1 MQASDAVFAGRA
13 NWAVIAALCV
23 GTAVILP
30 AFGQAARSS
39 GDNARAAQQM
49 QQLAAEHTALLAD
62 NAKLKDEVA
71 ELKNKLDQAAAAGT
85 AAATRAKQSDAAV
98 ARASESGKQT
108 AEALEKSRT
117 QMQELIT
124 RFRATALDLK
134 TVETD
139 RNTLRSEHES
149 LVRDYRTCV
158 ERNVGLYQVGREA
171 LERLGQRGFF
181 SKVGESEPFT
191 QIARARLENLID
203 DYRSRLD
210 ESRVEQSKKNVAD
223 KSQ

>member
-1 MQASDAVFAGRA
+1 VCTRRA
-13 NWAVIAALCV
+13 NWAVIVALCV
-23 GTAVILP
+23 GMAATAPV
-30 AFGQAARSS
+30 FGQAVRSGS
-39 GDNARAAQQM
+39 DNARAAQQM
-49 QQLAAEHTALLAD
+49 QQSAAERTALQAD

-71 ELKNKLDQAAAAGT
+71 DLKKKLDQAATAG
-85 AAATRAKQSDAAV
+85 AAAAARAKQSDAAV
-98 ARASESGKQT
+98 ARAADSGKQV
-108 AEALEKSRT
+108 AEALEKSRA
-117 QMQELIT
+117 QMQELIA

-139 RNTLRSEHES
+139 RNTLRSEQDS
-149 LVRDYRTCV
+149 LSRNYGTCV

-171 LERLGQRGFF
+171 LERLGQRGIF
-181 SKVGESEPFT
+181 SKVSESEPFT

-210 ESRVEQSKKNVAD
+210 ELRVEQSKKNIAE

>member
-1 MQASDAVFAGRA
+1 VCIGSA
-13 NWAVIAALCV
+13 NWTVIVALCV
-23 GTAVILP
+23 GTATITPV
-30 AFGQAARSS
+30 FGQAARSS
-39 GDNARAAQQM
+39 GDNARATQQL
-49 QQLAAEHTALLAD
+49 QQLATERTALQAD

-71 ELKNKLDQAAAAGT
+71 ELKKKLDQAATAG
-85 AAATRAKQSDAAV
+85 AAAAAHGKQSDAAV
-98 ARASESGKQT
+98 ARAAESGKQA
-108 AEALEKSRT
+108 AEALEKSRA

-139 RNTLRSEHES
+139 RNTLRSQQES
-149 LVRDYRTCV
+149 LNRDYGTCV
-158 ERNVGLYQVGREA
+158 ERNIGLYQVGREA

-181 SKVGESEPFT
+181 AKVGESEPFT

-210 ESRVEQSKKNVAD
+210 ELRVD
-223 KSQ
+223 KSR

>member
-1 MQASDAVFAGRA
+1 
-13 NWAVIAALCV
+13 
-23 GTAVILP
+23 
-30 AFGQAARSS
+30 
-39 GDNARAAQQM
+39 M
-49 QQLAAEHTALLAD
+49 QQLAAERTALLAD

-71 ELKNKLDQAAAAGT
+71 ELKKKLDQAAAAGT

-98 ARASESGKQT
+98 ARASESGKQA

-117 QMQELIT
+117 QMQELIS

-139 RNTLRSEHES
+139 RNTLRGEQES
-149 LVRDYRTCV
+149 LSRAYGTCV

-181 SKVGESEPFT
+181 SKVSESEPFT

-210 ESRVEQSKKNVAD
+210 ELRIEQSKKNVTD